1 MSIGAPDRAAP
12 EAKAEGAMSEHKLQ
26 IIRRPRLD
34 EPRML
39 MGLSGWMDSGE
50 VSTGT
55 VNWLTAYLGA
65 EKFAYIEPE
74 GFYIYNFPGTME
86 MTSLFR
92 PHTRIVNGRVR
103 MYVLPENA
111 FYYSRASDL
120 VLFSGKEPNLN
131 WQGFGELIFALCAD
145 LTIREIYFIGS
156 VAGLVPHTRDPRI
169 FCSVSNDDL
178 KVHLARHG
186 VKFTDY
192 EGPASFVTHMLVE
205 AARRNISM
213 ASFVASVPA
222 YVQGENPKCI
232 DAVLKMLKVVLDL
245 DIELEGMR
253 QLSDEFEKRLTIAAE
268 EMPELAETIEKLES
282 GYDKEIFDVQMGDLK
297 DWLHQ
302 KGIRLD

>member
-1 MSIGAPDRAAP
+1 MG
-12 EAKAEGAMSEHKLQ
+12 EHKLQ

-34 EPRML
+34 QPRML
-39 MGLSGWMDSGE
+39 MGFSGWMDSGD

-86 MTSLFR
+86 MSSLFR
-92 PHTRIVNGRVR
+92 PYTRIVSGRIR
-103 MYVLPENA
+103 SYGLPENV
-111 FYYSRASDL
+111 FYCSRANDL

-131 WQGFGELIFALCAD
+131 WQSFAELVFAVCSD
-145 LTIREIYFIGS
+145 LDIREIYFVGS
-156 VAGLVPHTRDPRI
+156 VAGLVPHTREPRI
-169 FCSVSNDDL
+169 FCSVSDDNH
-178 KVHLARHG
+178 KVRLAGHG

-192 EGPASFVTHMLVE
+192 EGPASFITHLEVE
-205 AARRNISM
+205 ATRHNVSV

-245 DIELEGMR
+245 DVELEGMR
-253 QLSDEFEKRLTIAAE
+253 QLSDEFEKRLTIAAR

-282 GYDKEIFDVQMGDLK
+282 DYDKEIFDVQMGDLK